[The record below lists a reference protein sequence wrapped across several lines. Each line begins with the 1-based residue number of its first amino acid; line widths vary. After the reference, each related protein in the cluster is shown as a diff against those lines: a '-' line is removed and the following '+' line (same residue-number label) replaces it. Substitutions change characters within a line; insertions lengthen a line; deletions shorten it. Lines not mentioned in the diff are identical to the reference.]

1 MFDQDDLDNL
11 GRAAQLN
18 AQAKTRQEI
27 EKLRRQLGQENR
39 LPHKCPWCA
48 GRIECN
54 VSKCRHCT
62 SDIEWVDIYALE
74 PCKPQ
79 DRESVITSQN
89 ERQLR
94 FEKKQR
100 KSIVEG
106 DKIVECKECRKEMQ
120 RRHTV
125 RLDNG
130 SFVCLSCRETVNAIV
145 GLLIIV
151 FVVVVI
157 VYFFFG

>member
-27 EKLRRQLGQENR
+27 EKLRWQLGQENR

-94 FEKKQR
+94 FEKKRR
-100 KSIVEG
+100 KAVVEG
-106 DKIVECKECRKEMQ
+106 DKIVECRKCHKEMP
-120 RRHTV
+120 
-125 RLDNG
+125 
-130 SFVCLSCRETVNAIV
+130 
-145 GLLIIV
+145 
-151 FVVVVI
+151 
-157 VYFFFG
+157 